1 MAIVFL
7 RTLIVY
13 FTLLITMRLLGK
25 RQLGE
30 MELSEFVLAAL
41 IADLAAHP
49 LQDLGIPMINGLAP
63 VLTLFCC
70 EILISCISMK
80 SIRIRSILFGKPSI
94 LIRRGKINQK
104 EMEKNRFTSDELM
117 QNLRNLGC
125 LDISHIEYAILET
138 DGQLN
143 VVKYPSEQPVTAGQM
158 NVPTG
163 DAGYPLAVISSGR
176 IIDENLS
183 FLSKDRQWLHHELE
197 QRGIKDAKDVYLMLL
212 NEGGQIYLAR
222 KEKNECSNV
231 NMAQ

>member
-1 MAIVFL
+1 MAIIFL

-30 MELSEFVLAAL
+30 MELSEFVLAVL

-49 LQDLGIPMINGLAP
+49 LQDLGIPMINGITP

-70 EILISCISMK
+70 EVLISWLSMK
-80 SIRIRSILFGKPSI
+80 SIRLRSILFGKPSI
-94 LIRRGKINQK
+94 LIRRGQIDQK

-125 LDISHIEYAILET
+125 MDISRIEYAILET

-158 NVPTG
+158 NIPTA
-163 DAGYPLAVISSGR
+163 DSGYPLTVISSGR
-176 IIDENLS
+176 VIEENLNY
-183 FLSKDRQWLHHELE
+183 LGRDRQWLSQELE
-197 QRGIKDAKDVYLMLL
+197 RRGVKDAKNVYLMLL
-212 NEGGQIYLAR
+212 SEGGQIYLAP
-222 KEKNECSNV
+222 KEGK
-231 NMAQ
+231 A

>member
-13 FTLLITMRLLGK
+13 FSLLATMRLLGK

-30 MELSEFVLAAL
+30 MELSELVVAVL

-63 VLTLFCC
+63 VLTLFGC
-70 EILISCISMK
+70 EVLISGLAMK
-80 SIRIRSILFGKPSI
+80 SIKARSILFGKPSI
-94 LIRRGKINQK
+94 LIRRGVIDQK

-125 LDISHIEYAILET
+125 TDISRIEYAVLET

-143 VVKYPSEQPVTAGQM
+143 VMKYPSEQPVTAGQM
-158 NVPTG
+158 NIPTVDG
-163 DAGYPLAVISSGR
+163 GYPMAVISKGR
-176 IIDENLS
+176 VIEENLK
-183 FLSKDRQWLHHELE
+183 LLGRDREWLRQEIE
-197 QRGIKDAKDVYLMLL
+197 GRGLKGPGQVYLMLL
-212 NEGGQIYLAR
+212 SEGGQIYLAE
-222 KEKNECSNV
+222 KEGGIK
-231 NMAQ
+231 

>member
-1 MAIVFL
+1 MAIIFL

-30 MELSEFVLAAL
+30 MELSEFVLAVL

-49 LQDLGIPMINGLAP
+49 LQDLGIPMINGITP

-70 EILISCISMK
+70 EVLISWLSMK
-80 SIRIRSILFGKPSI
+80 SIRLRSILFGKPSI
-94 LIRRGKINQK
+94 LIRRGQIDQK

-125 LDISHIEYAILET
+125 MDISHIEYAILET

-143 VVKYPSEQPVTAGQM
+143 VVKYPSEQPVTARQM
-158 NVPTG
+158 NIPTA
-163 DAGYPLAVISSGR
+163 DSGYPLTVISSGR
-176 IIDENLS
+176 VIEENLNY
-183 FLSKDRQWLHHELE
+183 LGRDRQWLSQELE
-197 QRGIKDAKDVYLMLL
+197 RRGVKDAKNVYLMLL
-212 NEGGQIYLAR
+212 SEGGQIYFAP
-222 KEKNECSNV
+222 KEGK
-231 NMAQ
+231 A